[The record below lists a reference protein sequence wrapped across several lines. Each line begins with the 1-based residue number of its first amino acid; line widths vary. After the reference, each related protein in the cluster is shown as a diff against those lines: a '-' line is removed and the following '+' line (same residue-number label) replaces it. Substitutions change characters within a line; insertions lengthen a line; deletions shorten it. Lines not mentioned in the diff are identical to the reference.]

1 VICDDIDRKLIDGW
15 QRGFPLASRPFDV
28 LAEATGTTAAD
39 VIDRIGRFSR
49 EGAISR
55 LGAVVRP
62 NTAGASTL
70 VALAV
75 PDETLDA
82 VAAIVNAEPGVN
94 HSYEREHA
102 YNLWFVVTGATRAAV
117 SEAIARIESKTGLSA
132 LDLPLARAFHIDLG
146 FPIFDRTRAPHKEPC
161 AAETRAVTAEEV
173 ALLLALENG
182 LPLVETPYAALAG
195 ELGWIEQDVIGRLAA
210 LQSAHIVRRLGLVV
224 RHRAFGFVQ
233 NAMVVWNV
241 PDERLTGTGTLF
253 AASPAVTLCYERPR
267 RLPHWPYNLFTMI
280 HGCDRAEVASEI
292 AKLADASGGLPH
304 DILFSRRCF
313 RQTGARLS
321 AA

>member
-1 VICDDIDRKLIDGW
+1 MICDDIDRKLIDGW
-15 QRGFPLASRPFDV
+15 QRGFPLVSRPFDV
-28 LAEATGTTAAD
+28 LAETAGTTAAD
-39 VIDRIGRFSR
+39 VLERIARYGR

-75 PDETLDA
+75 PGDALET
-82 VAAIVNAEPGVN
+82 VAAIVNAEAGVN

-117 SEAIARIESKTGLSA
+117 TEAVARIESKTGLSA

-161 AAETRAVTAEEV
+161 AAETRAVTGEEV
-173 ALLLALENG
+173 ALLRALENG

-195 ELGWIEQDVIGRLAA
+195 ELGWTERDVIGRLSA
-210 LQSAHIVRRLGLVV
+210 LQDARIVRRLGLVV

-241 PDERLTGTGTLF
+241 PDARLTEVGALF
-253 AASPAVTLCYERPR
+253 AASPDVTLCYERPR

-280 HGCDRAEVASEI
+280 HGRARAEVAAEI
-292 AKLADASGGLPH
+292 AKLGHASGGLSH